1 MDELSPEQLE
11 VLGACCE
18 LQLGRQLLAA
28 CAEGD
33 QASTLA
39 LNPGRG
45 PIIHP
50 NSDPGPKH
58 GLHPKPNPKQAAVE
72 ALWGDIYGADS
83 DTYEHAQRLPGVQE
97 TPLAAAAAHGHT
109 VLAAWLLERG
119 VALDAVDSDGRTAF
133 W

>member
-1 MDELSPEQLE
+1 MLRASAGKAAPRRVRRGRPGLYLSLEPWPWPCHSSELWPWP
-11 VLGACCE
+11 
-18 LQLGRQLLAA
+18 
-28 CAEGD
+28 
-33 QASTLA
+33 QAQ
-39 LNPGRG
+39 PY
-45 PIIHP
+45 
-50 NSDPGPKH
+50 
-58 GLHPKPNPKQAAVE
+58 PKPNPKQATVE

>member
-11 VLGACCE
+11 VLGACCSFSWE
-18 LQLGRQLLAA
+18 GSSRRVRRGRP
-28 CAEGD
+28 
-33 QASTLA
+33 ASTLA

-50 NSDPGPKH
+50 NSGPGPKH
-58 GLHPKPNPKQAAVE
+58 GLHPKPNPKQATVE
-72 ALWGDIYGADS
+72 ALWDDIYGADS